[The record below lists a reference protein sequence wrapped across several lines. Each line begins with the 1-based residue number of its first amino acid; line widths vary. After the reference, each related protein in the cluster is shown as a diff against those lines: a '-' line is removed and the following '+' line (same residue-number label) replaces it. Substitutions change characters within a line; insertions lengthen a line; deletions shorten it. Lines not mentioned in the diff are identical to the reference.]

1 MDRGAG
7 DAGLLPYCR
16 LAAGL
21 AEYRL
26 GHFAAAEKRLRASLA
41 IVTRGWNRRVPADLV
56 LAMTLQ
62 RQGRAA
68 EALAQLTVARTI
80 FDRDVP
86 KLDQAHEDEWHDL
99 LICRAL
105 RREAESIL
113 YDAGFPS
120 DPFAGAQPR

>member
-1 MDRGAG
+1 
-7 DAGLLPYCR
+7 
-16 LAAGL
+16 L

-26 GHFAAAEKRLRASLA
+26 GHFAAAEKRLRDSLA
-41 IVTRGWNRRVPADLV
+41 FVIKGWNQRVPAYLV

-62 RQGRAA
+62 KQGRAA

-86 KLDQAHEDEWHDL
+86 KLDQANGISWHDV

-105 RREAESIL
+105 RREAESL
-113 YDAGFPS
+113 LFDAGFPS